1 MWERLLQTVSTLI
14 KMKPSEVSFYTRTRK
29 HIVLALWLSCFPMS
43 VPYVPNCY
51 TLALLSSSLIPD
63 SLSSFYLCSQVQVV
77 GNMRLKIPDFNL
89 RQNIN
94 SNATANSNRIENW
107 QSKMNQNIL
116 MLNSITLTKQRSV
129 LMKRRC
135 SADCSSAER
144 SRSVSSGRAVAL
156 PRNLIAVPR
165 AGFTTA
171 RVRRYRSPFSSV
183 HAKGRAGEI

>member
-1 MWERLLQTVSTLI
+1 MHRWG
-14 KMKPSEVSFYTRTRK
+14 
-29 HIVLALWLSCFPMS
+29 LWI
-43 VPYVPNCY
+43 
-51 TLALLSSSLIPD
+51 A
-63 SLSSFYLCSQVQVV
+63 
-77 GNMRLKIPDFNL
+77 GNMLLKIPDFNL

-129 LMKRRC
+129 LVKRRC
-135 SADCSSAER
+135 SADYSSAER
-144 SRSVSSGRAVAL
+144 SRSASSGRAVAL

-171 RVRRYRSPFSSV
+171 RVRKYRSPFSLV
-183 HAKGRAGEI
+183 HAKGRAGEIQQINDIAQQEVEKWQRKLELATWIFSVH